1 MYALRCAGAQAL
13 LFLELEVRI
22 LREVLVRFQ
31 LKQLYFV
38 YNNKTNNIINDN
50 NSNSNHRIRNFLYSN
65 ARVCHLR
72 DATRIRSRS

>member
-38 YNNKTNNIINDN
+38 YNNKTNNIINVKNN
-50 NSNSNHRIRNFLYSN
+50 NSINRIRN
-65 ARVCHLR
+65 LR
-72 DATRIRSRS
+72 SRHARIRYLRNEACI